1 MKRAMRK
8 PSHTGESKI
17 GVANDYDG
25 EFHPEYSGWKYKFR
39 HMNRHNW
46 FSIISCLSV

>member
-25 EFHPEYSGWKYKFR
+25 EFYVTIE
-39 HMNRHNW
+39 
-46 FSIISCLSV
+46 